1 MPNSK
6 STGVKLPI
14 AVFLSGSGR
23 TLANLI
29 RHRDEHGLPIEI
41 RLVISSRA
49 NVRGIEIAQQDGIE
63 TRCIRKRDSPDPI
76 AHMRQMFDPCRDA
89 EVKYVVMAGYMNH
102 VLIPNDFENR
112 VINIHPSLLPSFG
125 GAGMYGH
132 HVHEAALKR
141 GVKIS
146 GCTVHFV
153 DNEYDNGPIIVQRSC
168 PVHPDDDADTLAA
181 RVFAQECLALPEA
194 LRRLEHFDK

>member
-1 MPNSK
+1 MPESNMSK
-6 STGVKLPI
+6 SKLPI
-14 AVFLSGSGR
+14 AIFLSGSGR

-29 RHRDEHGLPIEI
+29 RHRDEHGLPIDI
-41 RLVISSRA
+41 RLVISSRDD
-49 NVRGIEIAQQDGIE
+49 VRGLEIATNDGIP
-63 TRCIRKRDSPDPI
+63 TRVVRKRDHRDPFE
-76 AHMRQMFDPCRDA
+76 HSREMFDPCREA
-89 EVKYVVMAGYMNH
+89 EVKYVVMAGYLNH

-132 HVHEAALKR
+132 FVHDAVLKR

-153 DNEYDNGPIIVQRSC
+153 DNEYDNGPVIVQRSC
-168 PVHPDDDADTLAA
+168 PVKPDDDADTLAA
-181 RVFAQECLALPEA
+181 RVFEQECLALPEA
-194 LRRLEHFDK
+194 LRTLL